1 MTTYL
6 QEEIDLDDKPINTN
20 VKVCYNKTSH
30 PDMLTEKELESVTT
44 VFRSFESGLREA
56 TIYPSD
62 LHKAMCMLGLNPT
75 EQEVV
80 DIPNEIARKGLI
92 YFPDFC
98 ELVLTKF
105 RQSESEEEDFFQ
117 SMFKMMCGTEPYPA
131 DFRAKK
137 YKLNKHFLTKDDFKH
152 IMKNLPVPVADEDI
166 EEMFEFAD
174 KNRNGRLSYK
184 EFEVMVKPQTPPEVT
199 KPHITDIGMNPQL
212 FSPPTTQEA
221 PSNFASPI
229 LPASRG
235 TFSSRSS
242 LASYST
248 QSKKQ
253 GSGIL
258 KIGSASTSGSN
269 TQIAHL

>member
-1 MTTYL
+1 
-6 QEEIDLDDKPINTN
+6 
-20 VKVCYNKTSH
+20 
-30 PDMLTEKELESVTT
+30 
-44 VFRSFESGLREA
+44 
-56 TIYPSD
+56 
-62 LHKAMCMLGLNPT
+62 
-75 EQEVV
+75 
-80 DIPNEIARKGLI
+80 
-92 YFPDFC
+92 
-98 ELVLTKF
+98 
-105 RQSESEEEDFFQ
+105 
-117 SMFKMMCGTEPYPA
+117 
-131 DFRAKK
+131 
-137 YKLNKHFLTKDDFKH
+137 
-152 IMKNLPVPVADEDI
+152 MKNLPVSVKDEDI

-174 KNRNGRLSYK
+174 KNKNGRLSYK
-184 EFEVMVKPQTPPEVT
+184 EFEVRELATLNIPIQMINLYSKVMVKPQTPPEVT